1 MNVKITALMRIGKRM
16 RCSTPR
22 VSLLY
27 NFLISAAIMAM
38 PSLALNA
45 KAEMV
50 DEGLPLKE
58 SRLVGKVLNEQE
70 KKVSGIVRNS
80 FGEPMAGVSVKVLG
94 TNAGTTTDSEGK
106 YEPPNTNTGTVKT
119 FKSVGV

>member
-16 RCSTPR
+16 RCSTPGA
-22 VSLLY
+22 SLLY

-58 SRLVGKVLNEQE
+58 SRLVGKVFNEQE
-70 KKVSGIVRNS
+70 KKVSGVVRNS

-94 TNAGTTTDSEGK
+94 TNVGTTTDAEGK
-106 YEPPNTNTGTVKT
+106 YEL
-119 FKSVGV
+119 